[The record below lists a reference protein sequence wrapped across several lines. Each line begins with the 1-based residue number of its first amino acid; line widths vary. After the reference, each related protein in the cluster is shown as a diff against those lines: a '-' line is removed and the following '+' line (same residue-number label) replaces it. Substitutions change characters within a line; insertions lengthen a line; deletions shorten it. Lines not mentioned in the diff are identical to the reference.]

1 MPNLIRPGSTKVVTQ
16 DGEVQISIVLDL
28 NVNLNSDGLHISA
41 KAAQTSSEE
50 VKKKNDDEDVNW
62 AIPDFSSAKKIN
74 KVKFGIEKK
83 EDK

>member
-50 VKKKNDDEDVNW
+50 VKNKSDDEDVNW
-62 AIPDFSSAKKIN
+62 AIPDFSSSKKGN
-74 KVKFGIEKK
+74 KFKFGKK
-83 EDK
+83 EEE